1 MNREDKELYIR
12 LLNQNG
18 GGLGN
23 GCGPTLMYCAIFF
36 IILMCFVSCKTI
48 KSAESYKENNTEIKK
63 DSADVSVSHGD
74 TTKIEHN
81 TKEKEKEKT
90 HTESHTEKK
99 DSMVTVVDQ
108 NGNVIGKKEYHW
120 LRETLKEK
128 SEREK
133 ILEDSLGIFRHLS
146 DSVCHYKAMYDSISN
161 IAQKE
166 KKVEVEKGQSLGQR
180 ISTFFADAIIGVI
193 IFVLLF
199 MLIRLIIGR
208 LQR

>member
-1 MNREDKELYIR
+1 MREDREFYIR

-23 GCGPTLMYCAIFF
+23 GCGTTMMYCVIFF
-36 IILMCFVSCKTI
+36 IVLMCFVSCKTI
-48 KSAESYKENNTEIKK
+48 TSAESYKENNTEIKK

-74 TTKIEHN
+74 TTKIEHS

-90 HTESHTEKK
+90 HTESHTQKK
-99 DSMVTVVDQ
+99 DSVVTVVDQ

-120 LRETLKEK
+120 LRETLREK

-166 KKVEVEKGQSLGQR
+166 KIVEVEKGQSLRQR

-193 IFVLLF
+193 IFVLVF

>member
-48 KSAESYKENNTEIKK
+48 KSAESYKENKTEIKK
-63 DSADVSVSHGD
+63 DSTDVSESHND
-74 TTKIEHN
+74 VTLIEHN

-99 DSMVTVVDQ
+99 DSTVTIVDQ
-108 NGNVIGKKEYHW
+108 NGNVIGTKEYHW
-120 LRETLKEK
+120 LRETLREASK
-128 SEREK
+128 REK

-166 KKVEVEKGQSLGQR
+166 KFVEVEKEQSLRQR

-193 IFVLLF
+193 IFVLVF
-199 MLIRLIIGR
+199 MVIRLIIGR